1 MSGNAQRP
9 LKTFELK
16 TGSRLSLKPA
26 ADPAPAAPTA
36 GETLAAGDPPPV
48 GLASQKELILRVV
61 EAVKDL

>member
-16 TGSRLSLKPA
+16 AGARLSLKPA
-26 ADPAPAAPTA
+26 ADPAPVAPA
-36 GETLAAGDPPPV
+36 NAEPPAAGATPV
-48 GLASQKELILRVV
+48 ASRALQKELILRVV